1 MISSPRERTSIWESN
16 KDRFLQPLLACCE
29 AKITEKEFKS
39 ILSEIVK
46 IDGELMNLNEII
58 KKTFLEKENIKFLFE
73 LFLDNCKEYEG
84 KEKKEPSLLR
94 KANRILLLIL
104 HLEEIG
110 NKDKSCLV
118 QLVMDNFE
126 TILEILQGKESLGK
140 TVMVGGLERKRLGL
154 SRVEILRL
162 IHHCLI
168 INHKNFNL
176 MVSMS
181 KFKEVLEEL
190 IGHYAGNDKFIIIVY
205 DVLELIL
212 KTNHKPLINSVLGNG
227 GIEGIVTL
235 ISQEKKKNNFM
246 LLKIMR
252 LIDINFDLKCRESIN
267 KPLENKIKKK
277 EDIKKKDVKEI
288 EETVNEK
295 ILFLQLLE
303 KSETFSILQ
312 IKIYSELKKCIK
324 TYYDLEGDLND
335 RDNTR
340 MSGSSLFSNNMMD
353 EMELDQNNMSN
364 SLDSEENRELENIM
378 KDDSNDND
386 FERISYGGIVR
397 RRKISEDNIK
407 VDPGRGRGGFANDYM

>member
-235 ISQEKKKNNFM
+235 ISQGKKKNNFM

>member
-1 MISSPRERTSIWESN
+1 M
-16 KDRFLQPLLACCE
+16 
-29 AKITEKEFKS
+29 
-39 ILSEIVK
+39 
-46 IDGELMNLNEII
+46 
-58 KKTFLEKENIKFLFE
+58 
-73 LFLDNCKEYEG
+73 Y
-84 KEKKEPSLLR
+84 
-94 KANRILLLIL
+94 
-104 HLEEIG
+104 
-110 NKDKSCLV
+110 
-118 QLVMDNFE
+118 
-126 TILEILQGKESLGK
+126 
-140 TVMVGGLERKRLGL
+140 KR
-154 SRVEILRL
+154 
-162 IHHCLI
+162 
-168 INHKNFNL
+168 
-176 MVSMS
+176 
-181 KFKEVLEEL
+181 
-190 IGHYAGNDKFIIIVY
+190 
-205 DVLELIL
+205 
-212 KTNHKPLINSVLGNG
+212 
-227 GIEGIVTL
+227 
-235 ISQEKKKNNFM
+235 Q
-246 LLKIMR
+246 
-252 LIDINFDLKCRESIN
+252 
-267 KPLENKIKKK
+267 
-277 EDIKKKDVKEI
+277 KEI

>member
-205 DVLELIL
+205 DVLE
-212 KTNHKPLINSVLGNG
+212 SVSYTHL
-227 GIEGIVTL
+227 TL
-235 ISQEKKKNNFM
+235 PTK
-246 LLKIMR
+246 
-252 LIDINFDLKCRESIN
+252 
-267 KPLENKIKKK
+267 
-277 EDIKKKDVKEI
+277 
-288 EETVNEK
+288 
-295 ILFLQLLE
+295 
-303 KSETFSILQ
+303 
-312 IKIYSELKKCIK
+312 
-324 TYYDLEGDLND
+324 
-335 RDNTR
+335 
-340 MSGSSLFSNNMMD
+340 
-353 EMELDQNNMSN
+353 
-364 SLDSEENRELENIM
+364 
-378 KDDSNDND
+378 
-386 FERISYGGIVR
+386 
-397 RRKISEDNIK
+397 
-407 VDPGRGRGGFANDYM
+407 A